1 MVQHAENDSI
11 LEVNLRSILR
21 NKTFCFLTI
30 VQKSVA
36 EDKNFILNGN
46 KTYLLKYVLLTIK

>member
-1 MVQHAENDSI
+1 MVQTAENDSI
-11 LEVNLRSILR
+11 LEVKLRSILR

-36 EDKNFILNGN
+36 EDKNLI
-46 KTYLLKYVLLTIK
+46 